1 MRAART
7 ESDLEGDRLQ
17 GALAEELQAAKVRA
31 AGGRPQLAAVTD
43 PAPAAARGRAPD
55 SLTAPAW
62 LAPPISLPPPTSL
75 APPSALPSPTPGEPL
90 AGADLR
96 EANAEHLPLIS
107 ALVLERETQLR
118 AQHPGAAGRSIDVL
132 WVRSNATHA
141 VWLERRR
148 AGSAGARPRE
158 VICVAQIER
167 GRVGERWFFG

>member
-1 MRAART
+1 MWLVRKVVRAART

-17 GALAEELQAAKVRA
+17 GALAEELRAAKLRA
-31 AGGRPQLAAVTD
+31 AGERPSLAAV
-43 PAPAAARGRAPD
+43 PD
-55 SLTAPAW
+55 S
-62 LAPPISLPPPTSL
+62 LAPPI
-75 APPSALPSPTPGEPL
+75 PGEPL

-96 EANAEHLPLIS
+96 EANPEHLPLIS

-132 WVRSNATHA
+132 WVCSNATHA

-148 AGSAGARPRE
+148 AGTSAARPRE
-158 VICVAQIER
+158 VICVAQIDR